1 MLLLNQS
8 KPMPSVLAAAIE
20 EQLARVL
27 AARRAARNEPRVR
40 AVHDLR
46 VAVRR
51 LTAALELAE
60 VLGPRLRRRSWRA
73 LRDLLKALSPL
84 RDAQV
89 QVRAVAMARAPA
101 DAAAKEVLRQ
111 LRRQERAL
119 RRDTKR
125 RLRELRLGELGR
137 DVAGLLHA
145 LLHDELG
152 DELVQQALLGELAR
166 RHLELDRR
174 RHRFEPD
181 DARALHRS
189 RLALKDYRYALE
201 VLAPLLPPSSEALR
215 LTTSE
220 LQAELGQAHDQ
231 HVLSELV
238 RSLSRETSRKLAPSL
253 DSLADALAHDSTAA
267 QLASA
272 SALKRASLQFPV

>member
-1 MLLLNQS
+1 
-8 KPMPSVLAAAIE
+8 
-20 EQLARVL
+20 
-27 AARRAARNEPRVR
+27 
-40 AVHDLR
+40 VHDLR

-73 LRDLLKALSPL
+73 LRGLLKVLSPL

-101 DAAAKEVLRQ
+101 DAAAKKVLRQ

-137 DVAGLLHA
+137 DVAGVIHA
-145 LLHDELG
+145 LLHDELRE
-152 DELVQQALLGELAR
+152 ELVEHALLGELAR
-166 RHLELDRR
+166 RHLEVERR
-174 RHRFEPD
+174 RQSVERH
-181 DARALHRS
+181 DARALHDA
-189 RLALKDYRYALE
+189 RLALKGYRYALE
-201 VLAPLLPPSSEALR
+201 VLAPLLPPASEALR
-215 LTTSE
+215 VTTSE
-220 LQAELGQAHDQ
+220 LQADLGQAHDQ

-238 RSLSRETSRKLAPSL
+238 RSLSRSASRKLRPTL
-253 DSLADALAHDSTAA
+253 RSLADELAHHSAAA

-272 SALKRASLQFPV
+272 SALKRAPLQFPV